1 MDDPS
6 RTVATVCGYCG
17 VGCGMTLTIDG
28 DRVAAS
34 KGDPDHPTNRGRL
47 CTKGATTAEML
58 SAPGRL
64 TSATVDGTRVS
75 TDDAVAETARR
86 LTAIRDEHGPD
97 SIAVY
102 VSGQMT
108 IEAQYLSNKLTKG
121 FLGTNQIESNSRLC
135 MASAGTGYK
144 QSLGADGPPGSYDD
158 LDHADL
164 FLVIGANMADCH
176 PILFLRMMD
185 RVKAGAKLVVIDPRR
200 TATAAKA
207 DLYLPVRP
215 GTDMALLNGLLRLIV
230 EAGGL
235 DDEFIAANTSG
246 WSTMAPLLDDYPVD
260 AVAET
265 TGLAA
270 DDLRTLAQWIV
281 DADDWMSLWT
291 MGLNQS
297 THGTWHTNALV
308 NLHLATGTICR
319 TGSGP
324 FSLTG
329 QPNAM
334 GGREMGYMGP
344 GLPGQRTALDPAD
357 RAHTEALWG
366 LPDGTIRDDP
376 GGGTIDMFERM
387 AAGEIRAA
395 WIICTNPV
403 ASVANRDTV
412 IAALETADLVV
423 VQEAFDGAETTTY
436 ADIVLPAALWA
447 ETDGVMV
454 NSERNLTLCRPA
466 LAPPGDARPDWRLI
480 ADVAT
485 RMGFADAFDYPDAAA
500 VFDELSRFH
509 NPKTGWDVRGADH
522 ERLRAG
528 PVQWP
533 AAPGCSDRNPIR
545 YRTDDGL
552 VFPTADG
559 RARFLPRPYLP
570 QAELPDDDYPVVL
583 TTGRL
588 PHQWHT
594 MTKTGR
600 VAKLNKLDPSSFVQL
615 HPETAD
621 LHGVVDGERV
631 TVASR
636 RGSVTVPARV
646 NTDIAPGCCFVPMH
660 FNDAAGP
667 DLSVNAV
674 TSDAVDPD
682 SLQPEFKACAV
693 SLTPVPAE
701 PVSDSLQEPP
711 VTALASVLGGVPA
724 PSTVP
729 EESAYLSGLA
739 AGIAANPPVDSVPTI
754 PSHAPLS
761 PAVRAWADGVLA
773 GYFARTAVASAV
785 AAPTP
790 DTVAASQRVTLVW
803 ASQTG
808 TAEEFAERAVT
819 ALTDAGL
826 SVSLRSAAEVGVDEL
841 TGVVLFTVSTT
852 GDGDPPDNA
861 TALWTRLTAA
871 TSSDVPDL
879 RFAVLGFG
887 DSSYADF
894 CGFARKLDGRLEL
907 LGAARLTARTSCEPG
922 DDAVA
927 DAWIDS
933 VTRALSEAEPTDTGP
948 TDTGPTDTGPTDTGQ
963 SATDSSTQGRSGPNP
978 AAAAPAAYSRRNP
991 LQTRLVTN
999 QLLSG
1004 DGSAKEIRRF
1014 GFELPPG
1021 TLAYEA
1027 GDALGVVPSN
1037 STALVDEWLRVTAL
1051 DGDLP
1056 VDAAGDT
1063 MDLRTALTDHFE
1075 IARITRDLV
1084 SFVADHHDDP
1094 HLRSLLDHR
1103 EAFDE
1108 WTWGKQSVDVLAEYP
1123 VIAEIADWLTVLR
1136 PLQPRLYSISS
1147 SPAHTPDRVE
1157 VTVSAVRFGAGDVR
1171 RGGVCS
1177 TFLADA
1183 PETAPVKL
1191 FVQANKHFGPPQ
1203 DADAPMIMIGPGT
1216 GVAPFRGFLRERAAA
1231 GASGDNWLFF
1241 GEQHRATDFLY
1252 ESELGE
1258 LQETGVLTRLDVAF
1272 SRDQADKVYVQ
1283 DLMRERAADIWAWLS
1298 RGAHVYVCG
1307 DASKMA
1313 RDVDDALHQIVAQ
1326 EGRLAP
1332 RSADAYVAALAAEHR
1347 YVRDV
1352 Y

>member
-6 RTVATVCGYCG
+6 RTVSTVCGYCG
-17 VGCGMTLTIDG
+17 VGCGMTLTLDG
-28 DRVAAS
+28 DRVTS
-34 KGDPDHPTNRGRL
+34 STGDRDHPTNRGRL

-64 TSATVDGTRVS
+64 TSATVDGAQVS

-108 IEAQYLSNKLTKG
+108 VEAQYLSNKLTKG

-176 PILFLRMMD
+176 PILFLRMME
-185 RVKAGAKLVVIDPRR
+185 RVNAGARLVVIDPRR
-200 TATAAKA
+200 TATAARA
-207 DLYLPVRP
+207 DMYLQVRP
-215 GTDMALLNGLLRLIV
+215 GTDLALLNGLLRLIV
-230 EAGGL
+230 DAGGV
-235 DDEFIAANTSG
+235 DDEFVAAHTTG
-246 WSTMAPLLDDYPVD
+246 WETMGPLLAEYPVD
-260 AVAET
+260 VVAET

-270 DDLRTLAQWIV
+270 DDLRTLAQWVV
-281 DADDWMSLWT
+281 DADDWVSLWT

-366 LPDGTIRDDP
+366 LPAGTIRDDP

-412 IAALETADLVV
+412 IAALEAADLVV
-423 VQEAFDGAETTTY
+423 VQEAFDGVETAAY
-436 ADIVLPAALWA
+436 ADILLPAALWS
-447 ETDGVMV
+447 ETDGVMI

-466 LAPPGDARPDWRLI
+466 VAPPGDSRPDWRLI
-480 ADVAT
+480 ADVGAA
-485 RMGFADAFDYPDAAA
+485 MGCGDAFDYPDAAA
-500 VFDELSRFH
+500 VFDELSGFH
-509 NPKTGWDVRGADH
+509 NPTTGWDVRGASH
-522 ERLRAG
+522 ERLRHG

-545 YRTDDGL
+545 YRDGDTL
-552 VFPTADG
+552 RFPTADG
-559 RARFLPRPYLP
+559 RARFLPRPFLP
-570 QAELPDDDYPVVL
+570 PAELPDDEYPVVL

-588 PHQWHT
+588 AHQWHT

-600 VAKLNKLDPSSFVQL
+600 VAKLNRLDPSSFVQL
-615 HPETAD
+615 HPDTAAQ
-621 LHGVVDGERV
+621 HGVADDDRV
-631 TVASR
+631 VVASR

-646 NTDIAPGCCFVPMH
+646 TTDIAPGCCFVPMH

-667 DLSVNAV
+667 DLAVNGV

-693 SLTPVPAE
+693 SLTRVSPALVH
-701 PVSDSLQEPP
+701 PTQEELS
-711 VTALASVLGGVPA
+711 VTGLASVLGGAPA
-724 PSTVP
+724 PSTAP

-754 PSHAPLS
+754 PTAAPLS

-773 GYFARTAVASAV
+773 GYFARTAVSAT
-785 AAPTP
+785 AAEPGSDPVSTGP
-790 DTVAASQRVTLVW
+790 RLTLVW

-808 TAEEFAERAVT
+808 TAEEFAERAAP
-819 ALTDAGL
+819 ALSDAGY
-826 SVSLRSAAEVGVDEL
+826 SVAVRSADEVGVDEL
-841 TGVVLFTVSTT
+841 TGPVLFAVSTT

-861 TALWTRLTAA
+861 AALWTRLTAA

-894 CGFARKLDGRLEL
+894 CGFARKLDGRLGL
-907 LGAARLTARTSCEPG
+907 LGATRIIDRVSCEPG
-922 DDAVA
+922 DDSVA
-927 DAWIDS
+927 DSWVQT
-933 VTRALSEAEPTDTGP
+933 VTSALQAPSAEPLD
-948 TDTGPTDTGPTDTGQ
+948 
-963 SATDSSTQGRSGPNP
+963 
-978 AAAAPAAYSRRNP
+978 YSRRNP
-991 LQTRLVTN
+991 LAARLVEN
-999 QLLSG
+999 HLLTR
-1004 DGSAKEIRRF
+1004 DGSAKEVRRF
-1014 GFELPPG
+1014 AFELPPG
-1021 TLAYEA
+1021 TLTYEA
-1027 GDALGVVPSN
+1027 GDALGVIATN
-1037 STALVDEWLRVTAL
+1037 SPALVEEWLAVTGL

-1063 MDLRTALTDHFE
+1063 MSLRAALTEHFE

-1094 HLRSLLDHR
+1094 QLRSLLDHR
-1103 EAFDE
+1103 AAFDD
-1108 WTWGKQSVDVLAEYP
+1108 WVWGRQSVDVLAEYP
-1123 VIAEIADWLTVLR
+1123 VAAEVSDWLTVLR

-1157 VTVSAVRFGAGDVR
+1157 VTVSAVRFDGAASTEGRAR

-1177 TFLADA
+1177 TYLADA
-1183 PETAPVKL
+1183 EDTTEVKV
-1191 FVQANKHFGPPQ
+1191 FVQPNKHFAPPH
-1203 DADAPMIMIGPGT
+1203 DPGAPMIMVGPGT

-1231 GASGDNWLFF
+1231 GAPGDNWLFF

-1252 ESELGE
+1252 EDELTE
-1258 LQETGVLTRLDVAF
+1258 LRDTGVLTRLDVAF

-1283 DLMRERAADIWAWLS
+1283 DLMREHAAEIWAWLS

-1307 DASKMA
+1307 DASRMA
-1313 RDVDDALHQIVAQ
+1313 RDVDDVLHQIVAQ

>member
-1 MDDPS
+1 MDDPP
-6 RTVATVCGYCG
+6 RTVTTVCGYCG
-17 VGCGMTLTIDG
+17 VGCGLTLRIDG

-34 KGDPDHPTNRGRL
+34 TGTPDHPTNRGRL

-64 TSATVDGTRVS
+64 TTATVDGSRTGI
-75 TDDAVAETARR
+75 DNAVTETARR

-97 SIAVY
+97 SVAVY

-108 IEAQYLSNKLTKG
+108 IEAQYLANKLTKG

-164 FLVIGANMADCH
+164 FLVIGSNMADCH
-176 PILFLRMMD
+176 PILFLRMME
-185 RVKAGAKLVVIDPRR
+185 RVKAGARLVVVDPRR

-207 DLYLPVRP
+207 DLYLPIRP
-215 GTDMALLNGLLRLIV
+215 GTDLALLNGLLRSIV
-230 EAGGL
+230 ESDGV
-235 DDEFIAANTSG
+235 DDEFVAAHTSG
-246 WSTMAPLLDDYPVD
+246 WESMAPLLDDYPLDV
-260 AVAET
+260 VAET
-265 TGLAA
+265 TGLPV
-270 DDLRTLAQWIV
+270 DDLRTLARWIV
-281 DADDWMSLWT
+281 EADDWMSLWT

-344 GLPGQRTALDPAD
+344 GLPGQRTALDAEH
-357 RAHTEALWG
+357 RAFTENLWG
-366 LPDGTIRDDP
+366 LPAGTIRDDA

-403 ASVANRDTV
+403 ASVANRSTV
-412 IAALETADLVV
+412 VAALEAADLVV
-423 VQEAFDGAETTTY
+423 VQEAFDGAETTAY
-436 ADIVLPAALWA
+436 ADIVLPAALWS

-454 NSERNLTLCRPA
+454 NSERTLTLCRPA

-485 RMGFADAFDYPDAAA
+485 ALGFGDAFDYPDASS
-500 VFDELSRFH
+500 VFDELSAFQ
-509 NPKTGWDVRGADH
+509 NPTTGWDVRGASH
-522 ERLRAG
+522 ERLRDG

-533 AAPGCSDRNPIR
+533 AAPGCDARNPIR
-545 YRTDDGL
+545 YRDGATL
-552 VFPTADG
+552 RFPTADG
-559 RARFLPRPYLP
+559 RARFLPRPFLP
-570 QAELPDDDYPVVL
+570 PAELPDDEYPVLL

-588 PHQWHT
+588 AHQWHT

-600 VAKLNKLDPSSFVQL
+600 VAKLNKLDPASFAEL
-615 HPETAD
+615 HPATAAE
-621 LHGVVDGERV
+621 HGVVDGDRV

-646 NTDIAPGCCFVPMH
+646 TADIAPGCCFVPMH

-667 DLSVNAV
+667 DLAVNAV

-701 PVSDSLQEPP
+701 PVSSPPDSTPQEDPS
-711 VTALASVLGGVPA
+711 VTALASVFGGAPT
-724 PSTVP
+724 PSTDAA
-729 EESAYLSGLA
+729 ESAYLSGLA
-739 AGIAANPPVDSVPTI
+739 AGIAANPPVDAVPVI
-754 PSHAPLS
+754 PATAPLS
-761 PAVRAWADGVLA
+761 SAVRAWADGVLA
-773 GYFARTAVASAV
+773 GYFSRSAV
-785 AAPTP
+785 A
-790 DTVAASQRVTLVW
+790 VAAVPTAPVTAGPRLTLVW

-808 TAEEFAERAVT
+808 TAEEFADRAVPGLT
-819 ALTDAGL
+819 AAGFT
-826 SVSLRSAAEVGVDEL
+826 VSSRSAAEVGVDEL
-841 TGVVLFTVSTT
+841 TGPVLFAVSTT

-861 TALWTRLTAA
+861 IALWTRLTAA
-871 TSSDVPDL
+871 TSSDVADL

-907 LGAARLTARTSCEPG
+907 LGADRIIDRVSCEPG
-922 DDAVA
+922 DDAGA
-927 DAWIDS
+927 DAWVNT
-933 VTRALSEAEPTDTGP
+933 VTEALSLESDQPVETVPPVD
-948 TDTGPTDTGPTDTGQ
+948 
-963 SATDSSTQGRSGPNP
+963 
-978 AAAAPAAYSRRNP
+978 YSRRNP
-991 LQTRLVTN
+991 LAARLVAN
-999 QLLSG
+999 QRLSG
-1004 DGSAKEIRRF
+1004 DSSAKEVRRF
-1014 GFELPPG
+1014 AFELPPD
-1021 TLAYEA
+1021 TLTYQA
-1027 GDALGVVPSN
+1027 GDALGVVPTN
-1037 STALVDEWLRVTAL
+1037 SPALVDEWLAVTNL

-1063 MDLRTALTDHFE
+1063 MPLRTALAEHFE

-1084 SFVADHHDDP
+1084 GFVADRHDDP
-1094 HLRSLLDHR
+1094 HLRSLLEHR
-1103 EAFDE
+1103 DAFDE
-1108 WTWGKQSVDVLAEYP
+1108 WVWGRQSVDLLAEYP
-1123 VIAEIADWLTVLR
+1123 VDAEIADWLTVLR

-1147 SPAHTPDRVE
+1147 SPVHTPDRVE
-1157 VTVSAVRFGAGDVR
+1157 VTVSAVRFDAVRFHAGEVR

-1177 TFLADA
+1177 TYLADA
-1183 PETAPVKL
+1183 PDTTAVRV
-1191 FVQANKHFGPPQ
+1191 FVQPNKHFAPPT
-1203 DADAPMIMIGPGT
+1203 DPTAPMIMIGPGT
-1216 GVAPFRGFLRERAAA
+1216 GIAPFRGFLHERAAT
-1231 GASGDNWLFF
+1231 GAVGDNWLFF

-1252 ESELGE
+1252 EEELTE
-1258 LQETGVLTRLDVAF
+1258 LHDAGVLTRLDVAF

-1283 DLMRERAADIWAWLS
+1283 DLMRQHAADVWEWLS
-1298 RGAHVYVCG
+1298 RGAYVYVCG

-1313 RDVDDALHQIVAQ
+1313 RDVDDALHQIVAEQ
-1326 EGRLAP
+1326 GRLAP
-1332 RSADAYVAALAAEHR
+1332 RSADAYVVALAAEHR